1 MYTLSPIP
9 ESINPEKFLLF
20 KYIYIPFVSVS
31 SSRWYRDTPR
41 EPRRVV
47 ESWTKRNFH
56 PPSPPWVYSATVI
69 RVWRLIGR
77 MFGCAQ
83 LETIYPYKVLH
94 LAFPYRRHARHETLG
109 GRRGPSETPW
119 TEFNRLCVCCG
130 TGRSCSSPADDASGE
145 KKKRVE
151 PPRRGCCYKDNWE
164 NRGWTRRIPLYQS
177 EHAKANTKHQKAKSK
192 KFF

>member
-1 MYTLSPIP
+1 M
-9 ESINPEKFLLF
+9 KAG
-20 KYIYIPFVSVS
+20 
-31 SSRWYRDTPR
+31 
-41 EPRRVV
+41 
-47 ESWTKRNFH
+47 RNEIFTH
-56 PPSPPWVYSATVI
+56 PPPPWVYSATVI

-145 KKKRVE
+145 KRKRVE
-151 PPRRGCCYKDNWE
+151 PPRRVVAIKIIERTEAGVVVFPYINL
-164 NRGWTRRIPLYQS
+164 NTRRQTQNIKKR
-177 EHAKANTKHQKAKSK
+177 KARNFFNTCKKSNTIIFRKAKFHWVCK
-192 KFF
+192 KKSLMN